1 MHWQHIIRE
10 EFNRRQRV
18 VDDDVVEELAQH
30 AAASWEAARAD
41 GAAPADATANVRQLV
56 QACCDGTTG
65 QARPRRQPL
74 IESASASPSILA
86 GLALDV
92 RHSVRLLLRQP
103 MFAALSVLMIA
114 LGIGVTTS
122 IFSVVNGVLLTPL
135 PWPNASRLVKVAET
149 REGGTVNLQPVF
161 SNATYFAWRERATTI
176 DALGGWSTSTLT
188 LDNADS
194 SERVRGALVT
204 PGLFAML
211 GVSPIIG
218 VGFTPEQAT
227 QPVAVLSAG
236 LWRER
241 FGSAP
246 DIVGRSLQLS
256 SGAVTIVGVMP
267 DGFMFPTPDVR
278 LWRPM
283 EVPQAITSDN
293 GRTVWLFEAMAMLK
307 PGATPQQA
315 AEEAQRAARTLTD
328 LGPVIPA
335 VFGSNGAALVTAQPL
350 ADSMVGDV
358 RAALWMLLAA
368 VVLLWLA
375 AIGNVA
381 SLQMAH
387 AVNRRREVAIR
398 AAIGAGVGRL
408 VRQLLVENA
417 ILGLAGGAVGLV
429 LTSAILR
436 ALPALL
442 PTDFPRAEMVA
453 IDPRVLG
460 FGALLS
466 VAASAVIALTP
477 ARLAARLDVRSA
489 MAGDSATAPLLGG
502 RARVALPRYAII
514 TGQVAIA
521 TVLLVVGTL
530 LARSFANQWRL
541 DRGFDAANV
550 LTARVQLPA
559 SRKTPAERAA
569 AYDEILSRLRQRPGV
584 RAVGLADSIPLGGG
598 ERRFASTTQEAG
610 QPPKTVSAL
619 FREVT
624 PSYFDAIGMRLSA
637 GRGFEEFDTFA
648 AERVVV
654 VNRTFARK
662 YLGANP
668 VGAILPAVIENDRQ
682 LESKW
687 KVVGILEDALRA
699 NATDPAQPEL
709 FLSPHQLTRG
719 LDAASYVVIRSASN
733 PMALVPDLREIV
745 RAADSRAT
753 VDQLLTMND
762 RLMRSLARP
771 RLFAVLFGVFALFA
785 ATVAV
790 AGLFG
795 GLSYG
800 VTQRTRE
807 ISLRTALGASRA
819 NIQALIVTQGAVMTA
834 IGLVV
839 GLSGAM
845 AGARVLQNYLY
856 GITSTDWSSYLLVA
870 AFLGVTAFIAC
881 VLPARRAANIDPL
894 KGLKG

>member
-1 MHWQHIIRE
+1 MDWHRIVRD
-10 EFNRRQRV
+10 EFARRRRA

-30 AAASWEAARAD
+30 AAALWEAARAE
-41 GAAPADATANVRQLV
+41 GTAPADATASVQQLV
-56 QACCDGTTG
+56 QAWCDGTTG
-65 QARPRRQPL
+65 PARPRRQPL
-74 IESASASPSILA
+74 IESASASPSLFA
-86 GLALDV
+86 GLALDL
-92 RHSVRLLLRQP
+92 RHSLRLLVRQP
-103 MFAALSVLMIA
+103 MFAAMSVLMIA
-114 LGIGVTTS
+114 LGIGVTAS
-122 IFSVVNGVLLTPL
+122 IFSVVNGVLLKPL
-135 PWPNASRLVKVAET
+135 PWPNADRLVKVAET

-161 SNATYFAWRERATTI
+161 SNATYLAWRERATTI
-176 DALGGWSTSTLT
+176 DAIGGWSTSTLT
-188 LDNADS
+188 LDNADN
-194 SERVRGALVT
+194 SERVRGARVT

-211 GVSPIIG
+211 GVSPMIG
-218 VGFTPEQAT
+218 TAFTPAQENE
-227 QPVAVLSAG
+227 PVAVLSAG

-256 SGAVTIVGVMP
+256 TGAVTIVGVMP
-267 DGFMFPTPDVR
+267 DGFMFPTTDVR
-278 LWRPM
+278 LWQPLT
-283 EVPQAITSDN
+283 VPKAITSDN
-293 GRTVWLFEAMAMLK
+293 GRTVSLFEAMVTLK

-315 AEEAQRAARTLTD
+315 ADEAQRAARTLTD

-335 VFGSNGAALVTAQPL
+335 VFGSNGAALVSAQPL

-358 RAALWMLLAA
+358 RTALWILLAA

-417 ILGLAGGAVGLV
+417 VLGLAGGIVGLG

-436 ALPALL
+436 VLPALL
-442 PTDFPRAEMVA
+442 PTDFPRAEMVS
-453 IDPRVLG
+453 IDVRVLG
-460 FGALLS
+460 FGLLLS

-489 MAGDSATAPLLGG
+489 MAGDSATTPLLGS

-521 TVLLVVGTL
+521 AMLLVGGTL
-530 LARSFANQWRL
+530 LVRSFANQWRV
-541 DRGFDAANV
+541 DRGYDAANV

-559 SRKTPAERAA
+559 SRKTAAERDT
-569 AYDEILSRLRQRPGV
+569 AYNEIMSRLRQRPGV
-584 RAVGLADSIPLGGG
+584 VDVALSDSIPLGGS
-598 ERRFASTTQEAG
+598 ERRFASTVAEPGQE
-610 QPPKTVSAL
+610 PKTISAL
-619 FREVT
+619 MRIVT
-624 PSYFDAIGMRLSA
+624 PSYFSAIGMRVAA
-637 GRGFEEFDTFA
+637 GRVLQDTDTFT
-648 AERVVV
+648 AEPVVV

-662 YLGANP
+662 YLSANP
-668 VGAILPAVIENDRQ
+668 VGEILPAGVDSSRQ
-682 LESKW
+682 ELLKW
-687 KVVGILEDALRA
+687 RVVGVIEDALRA
-699 NATDPAQPEL
+699 TATDPVQPEL
-709 FLSPHQLTRG
+709 FVNAHQLTRG
-719 LDAASYVVIRSASN
+719 LDASLFITIRSSRD
-733 PMALVPDLREIV
+733 PLPLVPDLREIV
-745 RAADSRAT
+745 RAVDSRAT
-753 VDQLLTMND
+753 VDQPLTMEA

-771 RLFAVLFGVFALFA
+771 RLFAVLFGVFAVFA
-785 ATVAV
+785 AIVAV

-819 NIQALIVTQGAVMTA
+819 SIQSLVVTQGAVMTA
-834 IGLVV
+834 VGLVIGL
-839 GLSGAM
+839 GAAL
-845 AGARVLQNYLY
+845 AGARLLQKYLY
-856 GITSTDWSSYLLVA
+856 GITSTDWTSYAMVA

-881 VLPARRAANIDPL
+881 LLPARRAANIDPL